1 MMMMMMTMSLLLV
14 LRRLLAL
21 SLVATRFCD
30 AFTIRV
36 SALQAATLSSSSA
49 VMFRQYAYDDAS
61 VLERRRQSA
70 RAFWPSASRH
80 TATSSVVIL
89 FQSSFAA
96 DGSEYSSKDDYD
108 NNDDDF
114 DDLSTTATNT
124 DYEKSYLDY
133 DQDDTPTTELTPVPM
148 SKNSGNRFVAFVWD
162 RELMNAKNKNNYSEK
177 KSEMQQELDGLD
189 LHYNRIALT
198 EQHVMYCRK
207 ANLYNETFNT
217 DSMVD
222 VLWSLPM

>member
-1 MMMMMMTMSLLLV
+1 MMMMMSLLLRFLV
-14 LRRLLAL
+14 LPLA
-21 SLVATRFCD
+21 ATTLCD
-30 AFTIRV
+30 AFSIIRRIP
-36 SALQAATLSSSSA
+36 SPSSLAPPATTLA
-49 VMFRQYAYDDAS
+49 
-61 VLERRRQSA
+61 
-70 RAFWPSASRH
+70 
-80 TATSSVVIL
+80 TTSSRIL
-89 FQSSFAA
+89 PRQMPVLSTSRSTTKKKTKTSFIVLHQSSFAA
-96 DGSEYSSKDDYD
+96 DGSEYSSNDSSFDND
-108 NNDDDF
+108 NNDD

-133 DQDDTPTTELTPVPM
+133 DQDETPTVELTPVPM

-162 RELMNAKNKNNYSEK
+162 RELMKTKKQKKAKTNDTEN
-177 KSEMQQELDGLD
+177 LDGLD

-217 DSMVD
+217 ESMVD